1 MFPRQVATQ
10 SSIVRLLALVAALS
24 LTAGCGLFREGLY
37 GVPLPGGADVGE
49 RPYTLRVE
57 FRDVL
62 DLVPQAQVKV
72 NDVPVGRIEA
82 VELGPDGWTPVVTV
96 TVNGRVQLPGNA
108 EAEVRQTSLLGEKFV
123 ELRGPRGGAPQGRL
137 RDGATIPVARTSR
150 NAEVEEVL
158 GALSL
163 LLNGGGLPQIQ
174 TIARELNAALSGNEP
189 QIRALLTDLDRL
201 VSALETRKADI
212 TRALDGLNRLSAKL
226 AAQRGQIGTA
236 LAGLGPGLGVLAD
249 QRTQLVG
256 MLQALDRLSVV
267 AVDVINRSQA
277 DTVADLRALQPILE
291 RLAQAGTDLPNALEL
306 LVTYPFPDAAQDAIK
321 GDYTNLFADIDLNL
335 VEALGNLERSNQPVL
350 PPLPL
355 PDTPFPLLPGASAL
369 PPAAGPAPGGRG
381 APGLLDLLPG
391 GGR

>member
-1 MFPRQVATQ
+1 MPKISMQRIF
-10 SSIVRLLALVAALS
+10 LLVALVAALS
-24 LTAGCGLFREGLY
+24 MTASCGLFRDGLY
-37 GVPLPGGADVGE
+37 GVPLPGGADLGDD
-49 RPYTLRVE
+49 PYTVRVE

-82 VELGPDGWTPVVTV
+82 VELGPDGWTPVVSV
-96 TVNGRVQLPGNA
+96 TVNGRVQLPANA

-123 ELRGPRGGAPQGRL
+123 ELREPRGVAPQGRL
-137 RDGATIPVARTSR
+137 SDGATIPVTRTSR

-174 TIARELNAALSGNEP
+174 TIARELNAALSGKEP
-189 QIRALLTDLDRL
+189 QIRALLADLDRL
-201 VSALETRKADI
+201 VSALETREGDI
-212 TRALDGLNRLSAKL
+212 TRALDGLNRLSASL

-236 LAGLGPGLGVLAD
+236 LEGLGPGLGVLAD

-267 AVDVINRSQA
+267 TVDVINRSQA
-277 DTVADLRALQPILE
+277 DTVADLRALQPILQ

-335 VEALGNLERSNQPVL
+335 VEALGNLERSNQSVL

-355 PDTPFPLLPGASAL
+355 PDAPFPLLPDTSAL
-369 PPAAGPAPGGRG
+369 PPAPGLPPGGRG

>member
-1 MFPRQVATQ
+1 MPKISMQRIF
-10 SSIVRLLALVAALS
+10 LLVALVAALS
-24 LTAGCGLFREGLY
+24 LTASCGLFRDGLY
-37 GVPLPGGADVGE
+37 GVPLPGGADLGDD
-49 RPYTLRVE
+49 PYTVRVE

-82 VELGPDGWTPVVTV
+82 VELGPDGWTPVVSV
-96 TVNGRVQLPGNA
+96 TVNGRVQLPANA

-123 ELRGPRGGAPQGRL
+123 ELREPRGVAPQGRL
-137 RDGATIPVARTSR
+137 RDGATIPVTRTSR

-174 TIARELNAALSGNEP
+174 TIARELNAALSGKEP
-189 QIRALLTDLDRL
+189 QIRALLADLDRL
-201 VSALETRKADI
+201 VSALETREGDI
-212 TRALDGLNRLSAKL
+212 IRALDGLNRLSASL

-236 LAGLGPGLGVLAD
+236 LEGLGPGLGVLAD

-277 DTVADLRALQPILE
+277 DTVADLRALQPILQ

-355 PDTPFPLLPGASAL
+355 PDAPFPLLPDTSAL
-369 PPAAGPAPGGRG
+369 PPAPGLPPGGRG
-381 APGLLDLLPG
+381 APGPLDLLPG

>member
-1 MFPRQVATQ
+1 M
-10 SSIVRLLALVAALS
+10 VAALS
-24 LTAGCGLFREGLY
+24 LTAGCGLFRDGLY

-49 RPYTLRVE
+49 HPYTVRVE

-72 NDVPVGRIEA
+72 NDVPVGTIEA

-96 TVNGRVQLPGNA
+96 IVNGRVQLPANA

-123 ELRGPRGGAPQGRL
+123 ELRAPRGAAPQGRL
-137 RDGATIPVARTSR
+137 DDGATIPVARTSR

-189 QIRALLTDLDRL
+189 QIRALLADLDRL
-201 VSALETRKADI
+201 VSALETRKGEI
-212 TRALDGLNRLSAKL
+212 TRALDGLNRLSASL

-236 LAGLGPGLGVLAD
+236 LEGLGPGLGVLAD

-306 LVTYPFPDAAQDAIK
+306 LVTYPFPDAAQEAIR

-350 PPLPL
+350 PPPPLPL
-355 PDTPFPLLPGASAL
+355 PVAPFPLLPDASAL
-369 PPAAGPAPGGRG
+369 PPALPPAPGPPPGARG

>member
-1 MFPRQVATQ
+1 MPTTSTQ
-10 SSIVRLLALVAALS
+10 KIFLLVALVAALS
-24 LTAGCGLFREGLY
+24 LTAGCGLFRNGLY
-37 GVPLPGGADVGE
+37 GVPLPGGADLGDN
-49 RPYTLRVE
+49 PYTVRVE

-96 TVNGRVQLPGNA
+96 TVNGRVQLPANA

-123 ELRGPRGGAPQGRL
+123 ELREPRGVARQGRL

-189 QIRALLTDLDRL
+189 QIRALLADLDRL
-201 VSALETRKADI
+201 VSALETRRGDI
-212 TRALDGLNRLSAKL
+212 TRALDGLNRLSGRL

-236 LAGLGPGLGVLAD
+236 LEGLGPGLGVLAD

-277 DTVADLRALQPILE
+277 DAVADLRALQPILE

-306 LVTYPFPDAAQDAIK
+306 LVTYPFPDAAQDAVK

-335 VEALGNLERSNQPVL
+335 LEALGNLERSNQPVL
-350 PPLPL
+350 PPPPL
-355 PDTPFPLLPGASAL
+355 PDAPFPLDRKSVV
-369 PPAAGPAPGGRG
+369 
-381 APGLLDLLPG
+381 
-391 GGR
+391 